1 MERLNMN
8 LQFKQNSL
16 VLAVKAAVLSQLCWV
31 PSAFAEEVVEKLETI
46 TVTAPQAADQDNK
59 TVALQGFGTKEL
71 KKAAAS
77 ITVLNAKLL
86 EDQHARI
93 LADIVKNDASVG
105 DSYAPIGYYSN
116 FVSRGFTLD
125 LGSSYLLNGNVVRGE
140 QNLSLENKER
150 VEILKGISAIQS
162 GMSTPGGVVNYVTK
176 RPKEVKAASVNVDEN
191 GQFSIAADVGG
202 FTGSEQQLG
211 YRVNLVDERIN
222 SYVDHVSGKR
232 YMGALAL
239 DWNVTDQ
246 SALQFDIEAQR
257 QQQRSVPGYQL
268 LDGKVPQNVQPE
280 HLLAYQSWSKPV
292 TMDSINSSL
301 KYSYALNDLWTAN
314 LIGAYSRVKIDD
326 YSTFAWG
333 CYSSVCQYSG
343 LGNGFDANG
352 NYDIYDYQN
361 PDDTYVT
368 RQLKAQLQGQWSLA
382 NTLHHVNFELA
393 QTDKSRKRS
402 DRVNEYIGVGNIYED
417 TIDFA
422 PTTEQVGPR
431 TKALDSS
438 QWAITASDRI
448 EFGQQWSALLGGKW
462 IHLDEQAYTRKGV
475 QTRDTN
481 LDKFLPQLAL
491 SYSATDD
498 ATLYASYAK
507 GLSDGRSAAW
517 YAENGDDILA
527 PIQSEQY
534 ELGYKQQINRFLF
547 TAALFD
553 LRQDNQYTALNPTD
567 SKYYFIQEGEQQSRG
582 LELGLSGNITPRLS
596 MNSSMAFTRT
606 RMDGVSNSDYADHQ
620 MQNAPKFRI
629 ASFVTYDLPQVE
641 GLKLMAGGRYGSSK
655 FANREA
661 TAKVGG
667 YSVFDAGATYAFKWN
682 KTDAELRLNVDN
694 LLNKKY
700 WRDVGESDGDGYMF
714 LGAPRT
720 ANLALKLNF

>member
-1 MERLNMN
+1 MN
-8 LQFKQNSL
+8 LQFKQNPL
-16 VLAVKAAVLSQLCWV
+16 VMAVKAAVLLQFCIAPAV
-31 PSAFAEEVVEKLETI
+31 FAEDAVKTLETI
-46 TVTAPQAADQDNK
+46 VVAAPQEASVNKKTVT
-59 TVALQGFGTKEL
+59 LEGFGTQEL
-71 KKAAAS
+71 KKAPAS
-77 ITVLNAKLL
+77 ITVLNADLI
-86 EDQHARI
+86 ENQHARI
-93 LADIVKNDASVG
+93 LADVVKNDASVG

-116 FVSRGFTLD
+116 FVSRGFALD

-162 GMSTPGGVVNYVTK
+162 GMSTPGGVVNYVSK
-176 RPKEVKAASVNVDEN
+176 RPADVKSVSFNADEY
-191 GQFSIAADVGG
+191 GQFSVAADLGG
-202 FTGSEQQLG
+202 FAGNEQQFG
-211 YRVNLVDERIN
+211 YRVNLVGEQIN
-222 SYVDHVSGKR
+222 SYVDHVGGKR
-232 YMGALAL
+232 YMGSAAL
-239 DWNVTDQ
+239 DWNITDK
-246 SALQFDIEAQR
+246 SALQFDFESQR

-268 LDGKVPQNVQPE
+268 LDGKVPQSVQADR
-280 HLLAYQSWSKPV
+280 LLAYQSWGKPV

-301 KYSYALNDLWTAN
+301 KYSYALNELWTAN
-314 LIGAYSRVKIDD
+314 LVGAYSRVKIDD

-382 NTLHHVNFELA
+382 NTLHHLNFELA
-393 QTDKSRKRS
+393 QTDKSRKRNDSLNINLS
-402 DRVNEYIGVGNIYED
+402 DRYGIVGNIYND
-417 TIDFA
+417 TVDLPPA
-422 PTTEQVGPR
+422 TEAVGTR
-431 TKALDSS
+431 YKALDSS
-438 QWAITASDRI
+438 QMALTISDRI
-448 EFGQQWSALLGGKW
+448 EFGKQWSLLLGGKW
-462 IHLDEQAYTRKGV
+462 IHLDEQAYNELSV
-475 QTRDTN
+475 QSRDTN

-491 SYSATDD
+491 SYSPTDD

-534 ELGYKQQINRFLF
+534 ELGYKQQINQFLF

-553 LRQDNQYTALNPTD
+553 LRQDNQYTALNPAD
-567 SKYYFIQEGEQQSRG
+567 NKYYFIQEGEQHSRG
-582 LELGLSGNITPRLS
+582 VEFGVSGNLSPRLS
-596 MNSSMAFTRT
+596 MNGTMAFTRT
-606 RMDGVSNSDYADHQ
+606 RLEDVSNTAYSGHQ
-620 MQNAPKFRI
+620 MQNAPKFRA
-629 ASFVTYDLPQVE
+629 ASFIAYDLPQVE
-641 GLKLMAGGRYGSSK
+641 GLKLMAGGRYSSSK

-667 YSVFDAGATYAFKWN
+667 YSVFDAGAAYAFKWN
-682 KTDAELRLNVDN
+682 KADAELRLNVDN

-720 ANLALKLNF
+720 ANVALKLNF

>member
-1 MERLNMN
+1 MN
-8 LQFKQNSL
+8 LQFKQNPL
-16 VLAVKAAVLSQLCWV
+16 VMAVKAAVLSQFCIAPAV
-31 PSAFAEEVVEKLETI
+31 FAEDAVKTLETI
-46 TVTAPQAADQDNK
+46 VVAAPQEASVNKK
-59 TVALQGFGTKEL
+59 TVALEGFGTQEL
-71 KKAAAS
+71 KKAPAS
-77 ITVLNAKLL
+77 ITVLNADLI

-93 LADIVKNDASVG
+93 LADVVKNDASVG

-116 FVSRGFTLD
+116 FVSRGFALD

-162 GMSTPGGVVNYVTK
+162 GMSTPGGVVNYVSK
-176 RPKEVKAASVNVDEN
+176 RPADVKSVSFNADEY
-191 GQFSIAADVGG
+191 GQFSVAADLGG
-202 FTGSEQQLG
+202 FAGNEQQFG
-211 YRVNLVDERIN
+211 YRVNLVGEQIN
-222 SYVDHVSGKR
+222 SYVDHVGGKR
-232 YMGALAL
+232 YMGSAAL
-239 DWNVTDQ
+239 DWNITDK
-246 SALQFDIEAQR
+246 SALQFDFESQR

-268 LDGKVPQNVQPE
+268 LDGKVPQNVQADR
-280 HLLAYQSWSKPV
+280 LLAYQSWGKPV

-301 KYSYALNDLWTAN
+301 KYSYALNELWTAN
-314 LIGAYSRVKIDD
+314 LVGAYSRVKIDD

-382 NTLHHVNFELA
+382 NTLHHLNFELA

-402 DRVNEYIGVGNIYED
+402 DRVNEYIGYGNIYED
-417 TIDFA
+417 TVDLN
-422 PTTEQVGPR
+422 PTSEQVGAR

-438 QWAITASDRI
+438 QLALTVSDRI
-448 EFGQQWSALLGGKW
+448 ELGSQWSALLGAKW
-462 IHLDEQAYTRKGV
+462 IDLDEQAYSRKGV

-481 LDKFLPQLAL
+481 LDKFLPQLAI
-491 SYSATDD
+491 SYSPTAD

-534 ELGYKQQINRFLF
+534 ELGYKQQINQFLL

-553 LRQDNQYTALNPTD
+553 LRQDNQYTALNPAD
-567 SKYYFIQEGEQQSRG
+567 NKYYFIQEGEQHSRG
-582 LELGLSGNITPRLS
+582 VEFGVSGNLSPRLS
-596 MNSSMAFTRT
+596 MNSTMAFTRT
-606 RMDGVSNSDYADHQ
+606 RLEDVSNAAYSGHQ
-620 MQNAPKFRI
+620 MQNAPKFRA
-629 ASFVTYDLPQVE
+629 ASFIAYDLPQVE
-641 GLKLMAGGRYGSSK
+641 GLKLMAGGRYSSSK

-667 YSVFDAGATYAFKWN
+667 YSVFDAGAAYAFKWN
-682 KTDAELRLNVDN
+682 TADAELRLNVDN

-720 ANLALKLNF
+720 ANVALKLNF

>member
-1 MERLNMN
+1 MK

-16 VLAVKAAVLSQLCWV
+16 VLAVKAAVLSQLCIAPAV
-31 PSAFAEEVVEKLETI
+31 FAADAIKTLETI
-46 TVTAPQAADQDNK
+46 VVTAPQADAVDKK
-59 TVALQGFGTKEL
+59 TVALEGFGTQEL
-71 KKAAAS
+71 KKAPAS
-77 ITVLNAKLL
+77 ISVLNADMI

-93 LADIVKNDASVG
+93 LADVVKNDASVG

-116 FVSRGFTLD
+116 FVSRGFALD

-162 GMSTPGGVVNYVTK
+162 GMSTPGGVVNYVSK
-176 RPKEVKAASVNVDEN
+176 RPADVKSVSFNLDEY
-191 GQFSIAADVGG
+191 GQFSVTTDLGG
-202 FTGSEQQLG
+202 FTGNEQQFG
-211 YRVNLVDERIN
+211 YRVNLVGEQIN
-222 SYVDHVSGKR
+222 SYVDHVGGKR
-232 YMGALAL
+232 YMGSAAL
-239 DWNVTDQ
+239 DWNITDK
-246 SALQFDIEAQR
+246 SALQFDFESQR

-268 LDGKVPQNVQPE
+268 LDGKVPQNVQADR
-280 HLLAYQSWSKPV
+280 LLAYQSWGKPV

-301 KYSYALNDLWTAN
+301 KYSYDLNDLWTAD

-382 NTLHHVNFELA
+382 NTLHHVNLELA
-393 QTDKSRKRS
+393 QTDKSRKRNDSLNINLS
-402 DRVNEYIGVGNIYED
+402 DRTGIVGNIYND
-417 TIDFA
+417 TVDLPPA
-422 PTTEQVGPR
+422 TEAVGAR
-431 TKALDSS
+431 YKALDSS
-438 QWAITASDRI
+438 QIALTISDRI
-448 EFGQQWSALLGGKW
+448 EFGKQWSALLGGKW
-462 IHLDEQAYTRKGV
+462 IHLDEQGYNELSI

-491 SYSATDD
+491 SYSPTDD
-498 ATLYASYAK
+498 ITLYASYAK

-534 ELGYKQQINRFLF
+534 ELGYKQQINQFLL

-553 LRQDNQYTALNPTD
+553 LRQDNQYTVYSPAVD
-567 SKYYFIQEGEQQSRG
+567 EYYFIAEGEQHSRG
-582 LELGLSGNITPRLS
+582 MELGVSGNITPRLS
-596 MNSSMAFTRT
+596 MNTTMAYSRT
-606 RMDGVSNSDYADHQ
+606 RLEDVSNAVYAGHQ
-620 MQNAPKFRI
+620 MQNAPKFRA
-629 ASFVTYDLPQVE
+629 ASFMTYDLPQVE
-641 GLKLMAGGRYGSSK
+641 GLKLMAGGRYSSSK

-667 YSVFDAGATYAFKWN
+667 YSVFDAGAAYTFKWN

-694 LLNKKY
+694 LFNKKY

-720 ANLALKLNF
+720 ANLALKLDF